1 MYRDAEGVRK
11 GVMPTAFDEP
21 GTFVIIES
29 TANGMTGNGEAFY
42 TEWRRAKEGKSIFKP
57 LFYSW
62 LQHEDYVKPRR
73 GTMPNIVREKILD
86 TLDSEEQEL
95 MDKHGATLE
104 QLWWRR
110 DQISALGEHGGDSKS
125 GTENFHEQYPTTDDE
140 AFIVSGRTVFSRPI
154 LKLYKNQVKEPIA
167 KFDIVEGRMR
177 KSSEGLL
184 WIWKYPEK
192 GKDYVGA
199 IDPASGEPGATD
211 FGCVEIFKVG
221 NVQKLDYGEQCAE
234 WHGKVDADELATI
247 AMIIG
252 KFYNTALL
260 APEIFGY
267 GHAVLGAL
275 NRNDY
280 PNILRRTQLDA
291 ITKTYVN
298 KLGWNTNPSTKPS
311 MLTLGRYIVNNKMI
325 RIYSEPLVNEMIM
338 FVREA
343 GGSGASAYGRGKDD
357 RVMAFLI
364 VLKAIEQEYA
374 DTDMENV
381 GVDKPKTEAEMIK
394 GGDKHDKLHYD
405 DFWDKHPDGKV
416 DSKNW
421 QDL

>member
-1 MYRDAEGVRK
+1 
-11 GVMPTAFDEP
+11 
-21 GTFVIIES
+21 
-29 TANGMTGNGEAFY
+29 
-42 TEWRRAKEGKSIFKP
+42 
-57 LFYSW
+57 
-62 LQHEDYVKPRR
+62 
-73 GTMPNIVREKILD
+73 
-86 TLDSEEQEL
+86 
-95 MDKHGATLE
+95 MDRHGATLE

-154 LKLYKNQVKEPIA
+154 LKLYKNQVQEPIA

-184 WIWKYPEK
+184 WIWKYPEQ

-211 FGCVEIFKVG
+211 FGCVEMFRVG
-221 NVQKLDYGEQCAE
+221 DVQKLDYGEQCAE

-280 PNILRRTQLDA
+280 PNILRRVQLDA

-364 VLKAIEQEYA
+364 VLKAIEQEFA
-374 DTDMENV
+374 DTDMGNV
-381 GVDKPKTEAEMIK
+381 GVDKPKTEYESNDEHYK
-394 GGDKHDKLHYD
+394 KDKLHYD
-405 DFWDKHPDGKV
+405 DFWDKHPNGKV
-416 DSKNW
+416 DTKNW